1 MTNSTEEK
9 EWGSKRRNYL
19 WGGKITYE
27 DVLRAYW
34 NLVYFLEELW
44 RLLMERNWGGN
55 RREGFCSKMLENAI
69 WGRNL
74 WKFRGTFHVWRLYG
88 NCWINLDEYLRMYEN
103 LNKNVEIHSIC
114 IIWSIS
120 KEGKKMKCCDIY
132 LNQGPNTY
140 WMDQCQFILCKVQL
154 FLYCDVFLLLR
165 FPFYFISFRFPPS
178 FV

>member
-1 MTNSTEEK
+1 M
-9 EWGSKRRNYL
+9 
-19 WGGKITYE
+19 
-27 DVLRAYW
+27 RAYW
-34 NLVYFLEELW
+34 NLVYCLEELW

-55 RREGFCSKMLENAI
+55 RRESFCSKMLENAI